1 VRLVPRIGL
10 PGIAL
15 VAVVVMLGGCG
26 AGSNPAAGKL
36 HAVLSAGC
44 GESKIEDRLRGLTA
58 GVQATEREFESSGS
72 GGDKSQILQSMKE
85 NIAAIHR
92 ELSPLGACT
101 RNVLRE
107 REGKRPLGVESAS
120 PRPPTGTAIAHRIGP
135 PRVEPGVQAHPA
147 SPCQAYGKNGTTIL
161 YIWPDSPGCAQV
173 APGERLR
180 VANETGIGSPAAGVA
195 VRVQLG
201 DWELWLAPGQEGLI
215 PAPVET
221 YLGRGT
227 HSVRAAGGLGP
238 TVLLLPRG
246 GCAIRPPAKRGE
258 ELCFR

>member
-1 VRLVPRIGL
+1 MRLVFRIGL

-26 AGSNPAAGKL
+26 GGSNSASGKL

-44 GESKIEDRLRGLTA
+44 GESGIEDKLRGLIA

-92 ELSPLGACT
+92 ELSSLEECT

-107 REGKRPLGVESAS
+107 REGKPPLGVGSAS
-120 PRPPTGTAIAHRIGP
+120 PRRPTATAIAHRIGP
-135 PRVEPGVQAHPA
+135 PRVEPGVHAHPA
-147 SPCQAYGKNGTTIL
+147 SPCQAYGKNGTTTV
-161 YIWPDSPGCAQV
+161 YIYPDSPGCAQV

-180 VANETGIGSPAAGVA
+180 VANDTGIGGAAGVA
-195 VRVQLG
+195 VRAQLG

-215 PAPVET
+215 PAPVQT

-227 HSVRAAGGLGP
+227 HAVRAAGGIGP
-238 TVLLLPRG
+238 TVFLLPKG
-246 GCAIRPPAKRGE
+246 GCAIRPPAKPGE

>member
-1 VRLVPRIGL
+1 MRLVPRLGL
-10 PGIAL
+10 FGIVP

-26 AGSNPAAGKL
+26 GGSNPAARKL

-44 GESKIEDRLRGLTA
+44 GESGIEDKLRGLAA
-58 GVQATEREFESSGS
+58 GVAATEREFESAGS

-92 ELSPLGACT
+92 ELSPLEACT

-107 REGKRPLGVESAS
+107 REGKRPLGVGSAS
-120 PRPPTGTAIAHRIGP
+120 PRRPTAIAIAHRIGP
-135 PRVEPGVQAHPA
+135 PRVEPGVPAHPA
-147 SPCQAYGKNGTTIL
+147 SPCQAYGKNRTTTL

-180 VANETGIGSPAAGVA
+180 VANMTGIGSLAAGVA
-195 VRVQLG
+195 LRVQLG
-201 DWELWLAPGQEGLI
+201 DGELWLAPGQAGLI

-227 HSVRAAGGLGP
+227 HAVRAAGGLGP
-238 TVLLLPRG
+238 TVFLLPRG
-246 GCAIRPPAKRGE
+246 GCAIRPPAKPGE

>member
-1 VRLVPRIGL
+1 VH
-10 PGIAL
+10 
-15 VAVVVMLGGCG
+15 
-26 AGSNPAAGKL
+26 AA
-36 HAVLSAGC
+36 LSAGC
-44 GESKIEDRLRGLTA
+44 GESKIEDRLRGLAA

-92 ELSPLGACT
+92 ELSPLEACT

-135 PRVEPGVQAHPA
+135 PRVEPGVHAHPA

-180 VANETGIGSPAAGVA
+180 VANDTGIGGAAGVA
-195 VRVQLG
+195 VRAQLG

-215 PAPVET
+215 PAPVQT

-227 HSVRAAGGLGP
+227 HAVRAAGGIGP

-246 GCAIRPPAKRGE
+246 GCAIRPPAKPGE

>member
-1 VRLVPRIGL
+1 MRLVPRIG
-10 PGIAL
+10 PFGIVL

-26 AGSNPAAGKL
+26 GGSNPAARKL

-44 GESKIEDRLRGLTA
+44 GESGIEDKLRGLAA
-58 GVQATEREFESSGS
+58 GVVATEREFESSGS

-85 NIAAIHR
+85 NIAGIHR
-92 ELSPLGACT
+92 ELSPLEDCT

-107 REGKRPLGVESAS
+107 REGKRPLGVGSAS
-120 PRPPTGTAIAHRIGP
+120 PQRPTATAIAHRIGP
-135 PRVEPGVQAHPA
+135 PQVEPGVQAHPA
-147 SPCQAYGKNGTTIL
+147 SPCQSYGKNGTTTL
-161 YIWPDSPGCAQV
+161 YVWPDSPGCAQV

-180 VANETGIGSPAAGVA
+180 VANMTGIGSLAAGVA

-201 DWELWLAPGQEGLI
+201 DWELWLAPGQAGLI

-227 HSVRAAGGLGP
+227 HAVRAAGGLGP
-238 TVLLLPRG
+238 TVFLLPRG
-246 GCAIRPPAKRGE
+246 GCAIRPPAKPGE